1 MRTIQV
7 CTIIAHTSRLI
18 QLTLHTISDVLTF
31 IFLNKSKSQLK
42 TPKLRLTFY
51 K

>member
-18 QLTLHTISDVLTF
+18 QLTLHTISDVFTF
-31 IFLNKSKSQLK
+31 ILVNKSKSQIK
-42 TPKLRLTFY
+42 NSKIKINFP
-51 K
+51 